1 MNLVPPEFA
10 YAITSR
16 GYKDPVR
23 IFEQGDESLY
33 QVCRYSEHSTPRLE
47 VVGYEKRH
55 HLAFANDCQI
65 YSITMEYSPHV
76 KLNFTAC
83 KKAPNY
89 GTFAIEKRVK
99 GTKLPLIDDL
109 VLFVH
114 FEDPKQNPLKF
125 FLHRWANRSLDRAR
139 LPTFVTFVPIGTEG
153 TEAPNEGS
161 GEHSPTED
169 PQEAHDQPFA
179 SDECL
184 NPRAT
189 KTTTTLPLMTGLN
202 RSALTNKFPLCGPHL
217 RTTKPFANKP
227 LMMSGLNLKATKLR
241 NRIPISTR
249 KTLLGHPLMIDNCF
263 LIFRKWPTS
272 ST

>member
-179 SDECL
+179 SDEWSQSESNQDYHHVTSDDWSQSECSDQQV
-184 NPRAT
+184 PFVW
-189 KTTTTLPLMTGLN
+189 P
-202 RSALTNKFPLCGPHL
+202 
-217 RTTKPFANKP
+217 PFANNQAFCQQTTYDEWSQSESNQASQP
-227 LMMSGLNLKATKLR
+227 DSDFNSEDSFRSPFDDRQL
-241 NRIPISTR
+241 
-249 KTLLGHPLMIDNCF
+249 F
-263 LIFRKWPTS
+263 LDF
-272 ST
+272 